1 MPTPLSRRHLLQAA
15 AMPFAA
21 LALPPGMAR
30 AAAGA
35 ETPAIELRAETRS
48 LAVKGRA
55 ATVLGLRQADGRAG
69 VTLDPGARFRVQLV
83 NRLDEATIV
92 HWHGQTPPVGQDGV
106 ALTGFEQPIAPGAA
120 QGYDFAL
127 RPGTYWMHS
136 HQGMQEMQLLAAP
149 LIVHTAEDLRA
160 DVQEVVVLL
169 HDFTF
174 RTPQAVMAGLT
185 GGMKMGGDMK
195 MGGGMPGMQTGS
207 GDMPGMTMPGG
218 GMGGMKMGGG
228 MPGMTMSGGG
238 MGGGGMGG
246 GDMGGGD
253 MGGSDMGG
261 GDMGGNAA
269 AGDEEEDAAAPAAEA
284 GADLNDIDFDAYLAN
299 DRTLDD
305 PEVVRTER
313 GGRVRLR
320 LINGAA
326 STAFWIDL
334 GTRVGSVLAVDGT
347 PVAPVRGR
355 VFPLA
360 EAQRLDILLDVPPD
374 RPCPV
379 LAQRVGDRAR
389 TGIVLAAPG
398 VRVRRIAEMADNAVG
413 GLDNRLERRLAALTP
428 LAPRAP
434 DRRYTVTLSGGMMP
448 YQWLI
453 DGRRGW
459 EDRLPLRV
467 RQGERVVLDLVN
479 QSGMAH
485 PMHLHG
491 HAFQVVAL
499 GGRPLAG
506 AVRDT
511 IQVLPR
517 QSVSIA
523 FDADNP
529 GRWLFHCHNLAHME
543 SGMITEVAY
552 ET

>member
-1 MPTPLSRRHLLQAA
+1 MPTLLSRRHLLQGAA
-15 AMPFAA
+15 CMPFAG

-120 QGYDFAL
+120 QGYDFVP

-136 HQGMQEMQLLAAP
+136 HQAMQEMQLLAAP
-149 LIVHTAEDLRA
+149 LIVRTAEDLRA
-160 DVQEVVVLL
+160 DVQEVVVML

-174 RTPQAVMAGLT
+174 RTPQAVMAGLM
-185 GGMKMGGDMK
+185 GGMKMGGMK

-207 GDMPGMTMPGG
+207 GDMGGG

-228 MPGMTMSGGG
+228 MPGMQTGGGDMGGMTMSGGG
-238 MGGGGMGG
+238 MPGMKMDGGMPGMQTG
-246 GDMGGGD
+246 SGDMGGD
-253 MGGSDMGG
+253 
-261 GDMGGNAA
+261 AA
-269 AGDEEEDAAAPAAEA
+269 ADGEEEEDAPAPAAEA

-334 GTRVGSVLAVDGT
+334 GTRVGSVIAVDGT
-347 PVAPVRGR
+347 PVVPVRGR

-398 VRVRRIAEMADNAVG
+398 VRVRRIEEMADDAVG

-459 EDRLPLRV
+459 EDHLPLRV

-491 HAFQVVAL
+491 HSFQVVAL

-511 IQVLPR
+511 IQVLAR